1 MSEFEESEDDLSSL
15 EVVEGHDDVETFGY
29 ANQTKH
35 SEIPVEA
42 AMALQKTRDR
52 VRSITTDEFIAEA
65 VESASMLRN
74 TLGDADG
81 VVADQCN
88 NIISNLSVLATEIQK
103 DPVGFLLSFARAIED
118 VGERV
123 AWADQVSTRL
133 AKFSADTAKLS

>member
-1 MSEFEESEDDLSSL
+1 MSEFEEEENDLSSL
-15 EVVEGHDDVETFGY
+15 EIPEGADDVETFGY
-29 ANQTKH
+29 ANQAKH

-42 AMALQKTRDR
+42 ALTLQKTRDR

-65 VESASMLRN
+65 VESAAMLRN

-81 VVADQCN
+81 VVADHCS